1 MPLSKRTKTRTAN
14 DESTASSEPDH
25 SDAGKDISQ
34 MDSLQEAQL
43 EIERQGGTFD
53 AQGQL
58 QKRVE
63 RPFFAKARFVLP
75 FGIILG
81 LLLGCLLNNM
91 QEMHA
96 HLGLLMEE
104 RDISL
109 RIPEIDFSRVEVE
122 WGRLRSNIPPVWKL
136 NNDGREFQAGE
147 AMKRRG
153 LTAQHPV
160 VLVPGIVST
169 GLESWSTSPEY
180 RAFFRE
186 KLWGGFNMLSQV
198 TFNRDKWIAAMM
210 LDPNTGL
217 DPPGVKIRAAEGVD
231 AASSFMKGYWLWAK
245 IIENLAVV
253 GYDTNNLHLASYD
266 WRLSMWNLEER
277 DGYFSRLKATIEGF
291 KKRQG
296 KRVVL
301 AAHSMGSTV
310 RVEFL
315 HFKWV
320 ESSQHGGGGPDWVEN
335 HIETFVSIAGTH
347 LAKAM
352 AAFLSGE
359 MKDTVQMNPAGAY
372 VLERFFSRKERQ
384 KLFRS
389 WAGSASM
396 WVKGGNAVWGDETW
410 APDDEY
416 GALHTHG
423 ELISFRHEMLVAQ
436 GAIAAEQLSNMTA
449 ETAGTWILE
458 RTPTSF
464 QKMIWTNYS
473 FGIERDV
480 EVLKRNDLDHRKWT
494 NPLEMR
500 YAHGPHESE
509 EPLVDAETAMCTGLD
524 TNTCN
529 RPRAPLDYLAQ
540 SHSSWIDADY
550 SDENVTPK
558 VRNGVK
564 MGEGD
569 GTVSLLSL
577 GAMCVEGWKR
587 PRWNPGRINVTT
599 VELPHRPV
607 PRMPRGGANTSDHV
621 DILGSTGLNE
631 LLLKVATGVG
641 HEIEDSFVSHIREYA
656 RRVRW
661 D

>member
-1 MPLSKRTKTRTAN
+1 
-14 DESTASSEPDH
+14 
-25 SDAGKDISQ
+25 
-34 MDSLQEAQL
+34 
-43 EIERQGGTFD
+43 
-53 AQGQL
+53 
-58 QKRVE
+58 
-63 RPFFAKARFVLP
+63 
-75 FGIILG
+75 
-81 LLLGCLLNNM
+81 
-91 QEMHA
+91 
-96 HLGLLMEE
+96 MEE
-104 RDISL
+104 YDISL
-109 RIPEIDFSRVEVE
+109 RMPEIDFSRVEVE
-122 WGRLRSNIPPVWKL
+122 WGRLRSNIPEVWKL

-147 AMKRRG
+147 AMKERG
-153 LTAQHPV
+153 LTAQYPV

-186 KLWGGFNMLSQV
+186 KLWGGFSMLSQV

-217 DPPGVKIRAAEGVD
+217 DPPGAKIRAAEGID

-245 IIENLAVV
+245 IVENLAVV
-253 GYDTNNLHLASYD
+253 GYDTNNFHLAPYD

-296 KRVVL
+296 KKVVL

-310 RVEFL
+310 RAGSCIVDQL
-315 HFKWV
+315 TFKWV
-320 ESSQHGGGGPDWVEN
+320 ESSEHGGGGPDWVEN

-396 WVKGGNAVWGDETW
+396 WVKVLPSIDRGGNAVWGNETW
-410 APDDEY
+410 APDDES

-423 ELISFRHEMLVAQ
+423 ELISFRREMLVAQ
-436 GAIAAEQLSNMTA
+436 GAGTAEQLSNMTA
-449 ETAGTWILE
+449 ETAGMWILE

-473 FGIERDV
+473 FGIERDE

-494 NPLEMR
+494 NPLEIRLPNAPSTRFICVYGHGKETEVLNAQMSR
-500 YAHGPHESE
+500 YAHGPHESD
-509 EPLVDAETAMCTGLD
+509 EPLVDAENAMCAGPD
-524 TNTCN
+524 TDTCN
-529 RPRAPLDYLAQ
+529 PSRAPLDYLAQ
-540 SHSSWIDADY
+540 SHSSWIDAEY
-550 SDENVTPK
+550 SDDSVTPK

-607 PRMPRGGANTSDHV
+607 PNMPRGGANTSDHV

-656 RRVRW
+656 QRVQW